1 MIAHVLVGFA
11 FSYQVQILLDQ
22 PLSSTQKK
30 GNLTDLHIPLFEVD
44 TSGKSGKV
52 IVYRLGTMMHHFADL
67 RHGLALQRQSDN
79 LGSMGQH
86 RSDVMNGATQ
96 RYYQLWI
103 RSTQNIQVPCDRT
116 RGHEEDSVSQVFTS
130 QQSALAQG
138 FLANIDNTSLPK
150 TCRAVLL

>member
-1 MIAHVLVGFA
+1 MIAHVLVGSA
-11 FSYQVQILLDQ
+11 FGYQVQILLDQ

-30 GNLTDLHIPLFEVD
+30 GNLTDLHIPILEVD
-44 TSGKSGKV
+44 TACKSGKV
-52 IVYRLGTMMHHFADL
+52 IVYRLGAMMHHFADL
-67 RHGLALQRQSDN
+67 RHCLALQCQSDN

-96 RYYQLWI
+96 RYHQLRI
-103 RSTQNIQVPCDRT
+103 CSAQSIQVPCDRT
-116 RGHEEDSVSQVFTS
+116 WGHEKHSVGQVFTS

-138 FLANIDNTSLPK
+138 FLANIDNTSLSK